1 MTISE
6 FLSIVNF
13 ILIKDRNRLKLNNK
27 GHLLIHKQIE
37 NSTSFKAIKT
47 HTWRI
52 VYYTSSREQE
62 LLKVVETFNSSKYS
76 LEEIES
82 HMTKKIVE
90 YLLNYLKG
98 DNYKLLLEEKI

>member
-6 FLSIVNF
+6 FLTIVNS
-13 ILIKDRNRLKLNNK
+13 ILIKDRNELKLSNK

-52 VYYTSSREQE
+52 IYYTPSREQE
-62 LLKVVETFNSSKYS
+62 IIKVVESFNNSKYS
-76 LEEIES
+76 LEEIELW
-82 HMTKKIVE
+82 MTKKTVE
-90 YLLNYLKG
+90 CLLNYIKN